1 MWIWTS
7 DGKVGGQPGVY
18 VNLNNLETIEVVPA
32 PGPAPGPGERQ
43 TWLVVGVPCDGEQI
57 VLGGGFGDVD
67 AADDF
72 VKKLLDQKLDRRQ
85 I

>member
-1 MWIWTS
+1 VWIWTS

-32 PGPAPGPGERQ
+32 PGPSEGQ
-43 TWLVVGVPCDGEQI
+43 TWLVIGVPCDGEQI
-57 VLGGGFGDVD
+57 ILGGGFGD
-67 AADDF
+67 ADTADIF